1 MLSACVINSA
11 APSTLPRG
19 AHVATQGMR
28 QLQAGD
34 RDRARRS
41 YAEAFTQANSWQ
53 CWTNL
58 AALALGLED
67 FEAALANARKAIG
80 IDPGHADTW
89 VNAGVASWRKGARKD
104 GARLM
109 AHALQL
115 VPAHATAAINYS
127 YMLRTVERIR
137 EAHEVLAGARSRG
150 ARSPWVLRA
159 MAELDRILER
169 SDECR
174 ANALEALRILA
185 GNPWP
190 PPIPGKPSA
199 HLAFDAATWR
209 GVLADCLR
217 RLAPLRCDPCL
228 AGGAVRM
235 FALEGGLPV
244 ARKDIDIVIDA
255 RVSHD
260 LLRQAFAQGYRPFS
274 RQGQL
279 VPGKG
284 GIGVLGLV
292 HEASNIPIDLMLQ
305 DRGNGRWRGS
315 FGAPDHLVFD
325 TPAFSIE
332 SVACAGVEVPLP
344 VPQPVHEYLSW
355 IYGDDWRQPTQ
366 AVAGHAVPREYM
378 QKGMHCRGL
387 APGSRPAVLN
397 RALLSLL
404 SALHGGWVEMA
415 AALCSQILAMES
427 IDEVQRV
434 KSRLSQA

>member
-1 MLSACVINSA
+1 MLSACVISSA
-11 APSTLPRG
+11 APSRLPLG
-19 AHVATQGMR
+19 AHMAAEGIQ

-34 RDRARRS
+34 RERAQRS
-41 YAEAFTQANSWQ
+41 YAEASTQANSWQ

-67 FEAALANARKAIG
+67 FEAALANARKAIV
-80 IDPGHADTW
+80 IDPGHADAW

-115 VPAHATAAINYS
+115 APAHATAAINYS
-127 YMLRTVERIR
+127 YMLRTVERLR

-150 ARSPWVLRA
+150 ARTPGVLRA
-159 MAELDRILER
+159 MAELERILER
-169 SDECR
+169 SGECR

-190 PPIPGKPSA
+190 PPITGTPSA
-199 HLAFDAATWR
+199 RLAFDAATWR
-209 GVLADCLR
+209 GVLVDCLR
-217 RLAPLRCDPCL
+217 RLAPLHCDPCL

-235 FALEGGLPV
+235 FALEGGLPA

-255 RVSHD
+255 RVSHE

-279 VPGKG
+279 VPGSG

-305 DRGNGRWRGS
+305 DRANGRWRGS

-332 SVACAGVEVPLP
+332 SVACAGIEVPLP
-344 VPQPVHEYLSW
+344 VPQPMHEYLRW
-355 IYGDDWRQPTQ
+355 FYGDDWTQPTQ
-366 AVAGHAVPREYM
+366 AVAGRAVPREYV
-378 QKGMHCRGL
+378 QKGMHCPAL
-387 APGSRPAVLN
+387 DPGSRPAALN

-404 SALHGGWVEMA
+404 TALHEGWVEMA
-415 AALCSQILAMES
+415 AALCWQILAMEPL
-427 IDEVQRV
+427 DEVQRV
-434 KSRLSQA
+434 QARLSQA

>member
-1 MLSACVINSA
+1 MLSACVISA
-11 APSTLPRG
+11 VAQSPFPRG
-19 AHVATQGMR
+19 AHVAAEGMR

-34 RDRARRS
+34 REGARRS
-41 YAEAFTQANSWQ
+41 YAEAVTHASSWQ

-58 AALALGLED
+58 AALALGLDE
-67 FEAALANARKAIG
+67 FEAALADARKAIG
-80 IDPGHADTW
+80 IDPGHADAW

-104 GARLM
+104 AARLM

-115 VPAHATAAINYS
+115 APAHATAAINYS
-127 YMLRTVERIR
+127 YMLRTVERLR
-137 EAHEVLAGARSRG
+137 DAYEVLAGVRSRG
-150 ARSPWVLRA
+150 ARTFGVLRA
-159 MAELDRILER
+159 MAELDRILDR
-169 SDECR
+169 PGECR

-185 GNPWP
+185 GSPWP
-190 PPIPGKPSA
+190 PPIRSKPSA
-199 HLAFDAATWR
+199 AVAFDAETWR
-209 GVLADCLR
+209 GVLADCLQ
-217 RLAPLRCDPCL
+217 RLAPLDCDPCL

-235 FALEGGLPV
+235 FALEGGLPA

-260 LLRQAFAQGYRPFS
+260 RLRQAFAEGYRPFA

-279 VPGKG
+279 VPDTG

-332 SVACAGVEVPLP
+332 RVACAGIEVALP
-344 VPQPVHEYLSW
+344 VPQPAHEYLRW
-355 IYGDDWRQPTQ
+355 IYGDDWAQPTQ
-366 AVAGHAVPREYM
+366 AVAGRAVPREYI
-378 QKGMHCRGL
+378 QKGMHCPGL
-387 APGSRPAVLN
+387 APGSRPQALN

-404 SALHGGWVEMA
+404 TAVHGGWVEMA
-415 AALCSQILAMES
+415 AALCWQVLAMEPL
-427 IDEVQRV
+427 DEVRRV
-434 KSRLSQA
+434 QARLSQD